1 MQYVQVQNVGILLSK
16 KGYNGEGAEVL
27 LKAFVN
33 YKNIGSGT
41 K

>member
-1 MQYVQVQNVGILLSK
+1 MQSVQVQNIGVLLSK
-16 KGYNGEGAEVL
+16 KGYNSEGVDVL
-27 LKAFVN
+27 LKAFVK

>member
-1 MQYVQVQNVGILLSK
+1 MQSVQLQNVGILLSK
-16 KGYNGEGAEVL
+16 KEYNGEGEDVS
-27 LKAFVN
+27 LKAFVK

>member
-1 MQYVQVQNVGILLSK
+1 MQSVQVQNVGILLAK
-16 KGYNGEGAEVL
+16 KGWGSEGADVVL
-27 LKAFVN
+27 KTYVK